1 MFIIAKHT
9 ISDPAKFWSDPDF
22 YKKVP
27 KPYVLHSTWGNADG
41 TEAVCLWE
49 APSPAELQKFVD
61 EATGPSAKN
70 ELMAVDENHSRG
82 LPSMR
87 AAA

>member
-1 MFIIAKHT
+1 MFIIARHT

-27 KPYVLHSTWGNADG
+27 KPYVLHSTLGNPDG

-49 APSPAELQKFVD
+49 APSTAELQKYLDGVAGTA
-61 EATGPSAKN
+61 ATN
-70 ELMAVDENHSRG
+70 DLMPVDENHSRG
-82 LPSMR
+82 LPVQR